1 MIPCEKKASETFEK
15 ETPEEVSKETPKKET
30 PKEVSDTFY
39 SLRGR
44 AYLTGR
50 IHYNR
55 FIESCKKANALP
67 ALAQVFASHK
77 YEAIG
82 FELETVDEGRFVLF
96 ESIITAEEWG
106 SREEDRYRGIIP
118 LYNTITTNYI
128 LTFATAATGY
138 IC

>member
-1 MIPCEKKASETFEK
+1 MIPYEKEK
-15 ETPEEVSKETPKKET
+15 PETPEKISKAI
-30 PKEVSDTFY
+30 SDKTHKAIPEEESNTFN
-39 SLRGR
+39 LLKGR

-55 FIESCKKANALP
+55 FIESCQKANALLT
-67 ALAQVFASHK
+67 LAQIFANHK

-82 FELETVDEGRFVLF
+82 FELETVDEGRFFLF